1 VSAQPQTARVAAPF
15 TATDKQNELA
25 AAWRDPAFRVVLADG
40 AIRSGKTGGAA
51 LLLLE
56 TAVEQPSTY
65 LVSRSTYRELED
77 STKRAFLTGDG
88 TTPPLIPAELIA
100 EYRAGDNLVRLHS
113 GSEILFRSLDEPAKL
128 LGLSLGGALVDQA
141 EELDGGQAG
150 EHVVDTILGRLNA
163 PGPRK
168 LMLLCNPAGLTHF
181 VFRRYVSARTREPG
195 SARVHFQ
202 LLDNAANLP
211 ADYVREML
219 ATETT
224 NPVFFK
230 TYVEGTWGSF
240 SGMAFAEFDERVH
253 VVGRFGIP
261 DNWLRLE
268 SLDHGAASPTAWLAW
283 ATDEDQNCVVFDEHY
298 QAGWLVSE
306 HAREVLSRRRQG
318 WQQVERGRPVRSWCF
333 ADPSITQRTGLET
346 KWKGEAASVL
356 TEYREHGVDWLVP
369 ANRNRAA
376 ATHDCSSCCT
386 STRSGPTR
394 TGIRGMGSV
403 DARGCLS
410 SVAV

>member
-1 VSAQPQTARVAAPF
+1 VSAQSLTARVAAPF

-56 TAVEQPSTY
+56 TAIEQPSTY

-88 TTPPLIPAELIA
+88 TTPPLIPPELIA

-181 VFRRYVSARTREPG
+181 VFRRYVSGRTREPG
-195 SARVHFQ
+195 SVRVHFR

-219 ATETT
+219 ATEQT

-253 VVGRFGIP
+253 VVGRFPIP
-261 DNWLRLE
+261 DNWLRLQ
-268 SLDHGAASPTAWLAW
+268 SMDHGAASPTAWLAW
-283 ATDEDQNCVVFDEHY
+283 ATDEDQNCVVFDEHHH
-298 QAGWLVSE
+298 AGWLLSE
-306 HAREVLSRRRQG
+306 HAREVLRRRRPG
-318 WQQVERGRPVRSWCF
+318 W
-333 ADPSITQRTGLET
+333 
-346 KWKGEAASVL
+346 
-356 TEYREHGVDWLVP
+356 
-369 ANRNRAA
+369 
-376 ATHDCSSCCT
+376 
-386 STRSGPTR
+386 
-394 TGIRGMGSV
+394 
-403 DARGCLS
+403 
-410 SVAV
+410 SVAVRCARGASPILRSRSERGWRRSGRGRLRRC